1 MLLAKNYNEDKE
13 KVKKIRF
20 FSLFSL
26 KIAQKYLKLH
36 QQQTIISVILAILLL
51 RVFSMKKNKKTAW
64 PTRSKLVQKLDQVFS
79 VYIRLSVADKDW
91 YITCPLCW
99 TRVHWTKS
107 QNMHF
112 IKRSVYKYRRDE
124 KNCHAGCMRCNVILH
139 GNYIVYTRRMQRKYG
154 EILVDEMINDR
165 QIMKIA
171 TAEIEAMIDH
181 YQVLVD
187 ELKRTKG
194 L

>member
-1 MLLAKNYNEDKE
+1 
-13 KVKKIRF
+13 
-20 FSLFSL
+20 
-26 KIAQKYLKLH
+26 
-36 QQQTIISVILAILLL
+36 
-51 RVFSMKKNKKTAW
+51 MKKKKTAG

-79 VYIRLSVADKDW
+79 VYIRLLVADKDG
-91 YITCPLCW
+91 YITCPLCGA
-99 TRVHWTKS
+99 RVHWTKAH
-107 QNMHF
+107 NMHF
-112 IKRSVYKYRRDE
+112 ITRSVYKYRRDE
-124 KNCHAGCMRCNVILH
+124 KNCHAGCVKCNVILH

-171 TAEIEAMIDH
+171 TSSLQEMIDH
-181 YQVLVD
+181 YQSMVD

>member
-1 MLLAKNYNEDKE
+1 MLPNKNYSEDKE

-20 FSLFSL
+20 FALLGL
-26 KIAQKYLKLH
+26 KMAQKYLKLH

-64 PTRSKLVQKLDQVFS
+64 PSRSKLVQKLDQVFS

-91 YITCPLCW
+91 MITCPLCGA
-99 TRVHWTKS
+99 RVHWTKA

-124 KNCHAGCMRCNVILH
+124 KNCHAGCVKCNVILH
-139 GNYIVYTRRMQRKYG
+139 GNYIIYTRRMQRKYG
-154 EILVDEMINDR
+154 EILVDEMINDK
-165 QIMKIA
+165 QICKIA

-181 YQVLVD
+181 YQSMVD
-187 ELKRTKG
+187 ELRRTKG

>member
-1 MLLAKNYNEDKE
+1 
-13 KVKKIRF
+13 
-20 FSLFSL
+20 
-26 KIAQKYLKLH
+26 
-36 QQQTIISVILAILLL
+36 
-51 RVFSMKKNKKTAW
+51 MKKTQTKKKTAW

-79 VYIRLSVADKDW
+79 VYIRLLVADKDW
-91 YITCPLCW
+91 MIVCPLCW
-99 TRVHWTKS
+99 ARVHWTKA

-112 IKRSVYKYRRDE
+112 ITRSVHKYRRDE

-154 EILVDEMINDR
+154 EILVDEMINDK
-165 QIMKIA
+165 QICKIS
-171 TAEIEAMIDH
+171 TWELQEMIEK
-181 YQVLVD
+181 YQVLVN

>member
-1 MLLAKNYNEDKE
+1 
-13 KVKKIRF
+13 
-20 FSLFSL
+20 
-26 KIAQKYLKLH
+26 
-36 QQQTIISVILAILLL
+36 
-51 RVFSMKKNKKTAW
+51 MKKKKKETW

-79 VYIRLSVADKDW
+79 VYIRLVDADKDW

-99 TRVHWTKS
+99 ARVHWTKA

-124 KNCHAGCMRCNVILH
+124 KNCHAGCVKCNVILH

-165 QIMKIA
+165 QICKIA
-171 TAEIEAMIDH
+171 TAEIEAMIEK
-181 YQVLVD
+181 YKIIVYEMKQ
-187 ELKRTKG
+187 EKG